1 MHVYTLNY
9 LLLSLSIFL
18 VHTGCM
24 SLAWRVLCSCYR
36 LLVNM
41 RVIMAAAI
49 APTLAHTRMPDG
61 ADVKQS
67 ARRPIAMRQMMAGS
81 KLSTGDHAH
90 AIASRASNVL
100 LRLQFTLASAVA
112 AAVHLLPACLGL
124 SSSLALFLSLHLLVS
139 RRCARPCRDDR
150 PRHGRRSAA
159 RRPGGPYA
167 YDGEAGGGSTGAALG
182 LGGHERN
189 ARFKFSC

>member
-24 SLAWRVLCSCYR
+24 SLAWRVLCICYH
-36 LLVNM
+36 LLVNL

-49 APTLAHTRMPDG
+49 APTLEHTRMPDG

-90 AIASRASNVL
+90 ATASRASNVL

-112 AAVHLLPACLGL
+112 AARRQVLHIVPISGSAMFFCRLLPQ
-124 SSSLALFLSLHLLVS
+124 
-139 RRCARPCRDDR
+139 
-150 PRHGRRSAA
+150 
-159 RRPGGPYA
+159 
-167 YDGEAGGGSTGAALG
+167 
-182 LGGHERN
+182 RN
-189 ARFKFSC
+189 SFM